1 MLYVIVWTAY
11 EFSKAQG
18 TSTSAILQPRRPSR
32 TIHTRGHFDQSKTG
46 GVDDV
51 EPISWIYT
59 STHVPL
65 TKQEDEATRDTQE
78 AILAE
83 AIRAMPTIPL
93 WGITKSISKRIN
105 TLKGYE

>member
-1 MLYVIVWTAY
+1 MDNMIVWTVY
-11 EFSKAQG
+11 RFSEAQG
-18 TSTSAILQPRRPSR
+18 ISTSAVLKPHRQSR

-65 TKQEDEATRDTQE
+65 TKQEDKATRDTQE
-78 AILAE
+78 ALLAE
-83 AIRAMPTIPL
+83 AIRALSTISNE
-93 WGITKSISKRIN
+93 ITKFISKRIN
-105 TLKGYE
+105 TLKGL